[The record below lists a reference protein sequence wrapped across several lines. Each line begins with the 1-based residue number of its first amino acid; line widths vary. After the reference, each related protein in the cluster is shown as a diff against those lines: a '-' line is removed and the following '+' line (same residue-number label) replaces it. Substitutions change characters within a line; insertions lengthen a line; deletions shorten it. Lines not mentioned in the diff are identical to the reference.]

1 MNFSRKIILT
11 VAIALVAG
19 LSIACWSPDAPTQ
32 EKSQA
37 TKPPAAVEITDGKR
51 SSADR
56 KGEQMETVSAFPS
69 LANDTPPEEQR
80 SEDQRWCQAWAL
92 DNLKPHLYAEFAK
105 LDPAKMDDLDRTVW
119 RSRLPEVSLRKQTIT
134 SQLCWMYWA
143 EPLSRANADRRNQKH
158 EAECL
163 RNLLQ
168 HVDSEWDKLASTAV
182 RYGEPPAYQIPNQ
195 YVLVLKWLGTPGQ
208 ELLEMDK
215 PPYELF
221 KRLYNEG
228 YTQNPNMPAREQ
240 TAKLSDMYSE
250 ACQLYYPQLF
260 YGYWIPST
268 TWPNESPSQLSKVE
282 VAKIKRTQEGPL
294 YLPRP

>member
-1 MNFSRKIILT
+1 M
-11 VAIALVAG
+11 
-19 LSIACWSPDAPTQ
+19 PD
-32 EKSQA
+32 
-37 TKPPAAVEITDGKR
+37 
-51 SSADR
+51 
-56 KGEQMETVSAFPS
+56 
-69 LANDTPPEEQR
+69 
-80 SEDQRWCQAWAL
+80 DQRWCQAWAL
-92 DNLKPHLYAEFAK
+92 DNLKPHVYAEFAK

-143 EPLSRANADRRNQKH
+143 EPLSKANADQRNQKH

-182 RYGEPPAYQIPNQ
+182 RYDETPAYKIPNQ
-195 YVLVLKWLGTPGQ
+195 YVQVLKWLDTPGQ
-208 ELLEMDK
+208 ELLEMDN

-221 KRLYNEG
+221 KRMYNEG
-228 YTQNPNMPAREQ
+228 YTQNPNMPTTGQ
-240 TAKLSDMYSE
+240 TARLADMYSE
-250 ACQLYYPQLF
+250 ACQFYYPQLF
-260 YGYWIPST
+260 YGYWIPSA

>member
-1 MNFSRKIILT
+1 MNFSRKIILIAA
-11 VAIALVAG
+11 VALAISLGA
-19 LSIACWSPDAPTQ
+19 ACSFFDAPPEVNPQTAGPTATIEATNSALPTKDVAANNAVATQ
-32 EKSQA
+32 
-37 TKPPAAVEITDGKR
+37 PRP
-51 SSADR
+51 R
-56 KGEQMETVSAFPS
+56 KQT
-69 LANDTPPEEQR
+69 LQD
-80 SEDQRWCQAWAL
+80 DQRWCQAWAL
-92 DNLKPHLYAEFAK
+92 DNLKPHVYAEFAK

-143 EPLSRANADRRNQKH
+143 EPLSKANADQRNQKH

-182 RYGEPPAYQIPNQ
+182 RYDETPAYKTPNQ
-195 YVLVLKWLGTPGQ
+195 YVQVLKWLDTPGQ
-208 ELLEMDK
+208 ELLEMDA

-221 KRLYNEG
+221 KRMYNEG
-228 YTQNPNMPAREQ
+228 YTQNPNMPTTDQ
-240 TAKLSDMYSE
+240 TARLADMYSE
-250 ACQLYYPQLF
+250 ACQFYYPQLF